1 MLSAFTHKNRIPSGF
16 FGIRSVEF
24 IDISRLS
31 VEVCSGFQILAVLS
45 MCCRLAGL
53 SHTHVPESCCPGG
66 TSGDLQTIDLCTEH
80 ASMGER
86 LVLVRQIAGLSNH
99 LTL

>member
-1 MLSAFTHKNRIPSGF
+1 MLT
-16 FGIRSVEF
+16 
-24 IDISRLS
+24 

-80 ASMGER
+80 AWVS
-86 LVLVRQIAGLSNH
+86 
-99 LTL
+99 